1 VPPTNGRV
9 ETRRSPV
16 GGWERERRIAMTV
29 APETALAAIET
40 GTPVVR
46 IAALASGFA
55 HWVASGLAA
64 W

>member
-1 VPPTNGRV
+1 
-9 ETRRSPV
+9 
-16 GGWERERRIAMTV
+16 MTV